1 MKIKKQKGN
10 GGQMGNKC
18 VVWLLPCVMHLVLQP
33 LGTAQLRIHLSRGAH
48 WLYKQRTMT
57 TTFQPDTRA
66 VPSSSGWEGLHL
78 EQDLP

>member
-1 MKIKKQKGN
+1 MCGVAVAPRHAS
-10 GGQMGNKC
+10 GAAATAA
-18 VVWLLPCVMHLVLQP
+18 LQP
-33 LGTAQLRIHLSRGAH
+33 LGAAQLRVHLSRGAR

-78 EQDLP
+78 EQDLT